1 MSGSMY
7 NQISKLTGA
16 SFPLVPPTDVHVL
29 PTIPPPPL
37 PQHREVRQVTQFII
51 DKNALQMSNVTEATG
66 FIMGGEDEP
75 ACIRSYN
82 DRKICNVLS
91 KRIIRK
97 SRAVPEP
104 PADTVDMNKADTN
117 AYTCC
122 LGNYFFTHVYINRS
136 ADVYPYNDDYTS
148 IEIVPIVSGAT
159 ASDQPNG
166 TTYILVFHG
175 SLHYGTKIQ
184 HILINKN
191 QVRLHWLDF
200 FYNPVFGDE
209 LCIELDGYTEIPLQ
223 FKVIKCVF

>member
-82 DRKICNVLS
+82 DRQICNVLS

-148 IEIVPIVSGAT
+148 IEIVPIISGAT
-159 ASDQPNG
+159 AYYHPNV
-166 TTYILVFHG
+166 TAYILVFHS
-175 SLHYGTKIQ
+175 SLYYGTKTQ
-184 HILINKN
+184 HLLINPN
-191 QVRLHWLDF
+191 QVQFHGLDF
-200 FYNPVFGDE
+200 FDNPIRDNE
-209 LCIELDGYTEIPLQ
+209 LCIKVDDKTSIPL
-223 FKVIKCVF
+223 